1 MTASEYPQEYDPLQ
15 AFIALFKD
23 VQGAG
28 AVARDE
34 TPKTLEERLRHHII
48 DGVKEGLAEALDA
61 ALEQYAP
68 LDIINDHL
76 LDGMKTVGELFGSGQ
91 MQLPFVL
98 QSAEVMKTA
107 VAYLEPRMERKAG
120 QTKGSIVLATVKGD
134 VHDIGKNLVDIILS
148 NNGYTVHNIG
158 IKQTLPQILEAWK
171 STAAQAIGLS
181 GLLVKSVNVMEEN
194 LREMNEQGIDIPV
207 ILGGA
212 ALTRH
217 YAEGHLRSTYKG
229 KLYYG
234 RDAFEG
240 LRTMDHLV
248 GGRLAAIDEEIAE
261 RLGKRSRAEEVIAR
275 SRAEQG
281 RNAEAFE
288 QAKSEGAAAR
298 ATLPD
303 GFQRPVDQDVPTP
316 PFWGS
321 RIVEAIDL
329 DKVYPFI
336 NEVALFRGQWQF
348 KKGAMSDVDYERALD
363 ETVRPVFERLKADC
377 KTRGT
382 LQPKVAYGY
391 WPCQAQGDD
400 LIVYDAKDHAREIE
414 RFRFPRQRGKQH
426 RCISDFFRTVESGVS
441 DVLGLT
447 AVTVG
452 DRASEEA
459 QKLFQANN
467 YTEYL
472 YLHGFG
478 VETAEALAEMW
489 HKRIRAELGF
499 AGDDAPNVRELFRQN
514 YRGSRYSPGY
524 PACPDMSDHAII
536 WRLLQPERIGAVLTE
551 NWQIVPE
558 QSTCAFVVHHPDA
571 KYFNV

>member
-1 MTASEYPQEYDPLQ
+1 MSEQTPNYPNDYDPLQ

-23 VQGAG
+23 VQSA
-28 AVARDE
+28 ADVARDD

-48 DGVKEGLAEALDA
+48 DGDKEGLTASLDA
-61 ALEQYAP
+61 ALEQYSP
-68 LDIINDHL
+68 LQVINDHL

-98 QSAEVMKTA
+98 QSAEVMKA
-107 VAYLEPRMERKAG
+107 PVAYLEPKMERKEG

-171 STAAQAIGLS
+171 STNAQAIGLS

-248 GGRLAAIDEEIAE
+248 GGRLATLDTEIE
-261 RLGKRSRAEEVIAR
+261 GRLTKRSDAQEVIAR
-275 SRAEQG
+275 SRVEKAD
-281 RNAEAFE
+281 A
-288 QAKSEGAAAR
+288 GATALTSAP
-298 ATLPD
+298 AMK
-303 GFQRPVDQDVPTP
+303 RPADVDPPTP

-321 RIVEAIDL
+321 RIVELIDL
-329 DKVYPFI
+329 DTVYPFV

-348 KKGAMSDVDYERALD
+348 KKGSMSEAGYERAVT
-363 ETVRPVFERLKADC
+363 EKARPVFERLKRDC
-377 KTRGT
+377 KTQGI

-391 WPCQAQGDD
+391 WPCQADGDD
-400 LIVYDAKDHAREIE
+400 LVIYDAKDQAREIE
-414 RFRFPRQRGKQH
+414 RFRFPRQQGKQ
-426 RCISDFFRTVESGVS
+426 RKCITDFFRTVESGVR

-452 DRASEEA
+452 EKASDAA
-459 QKLFQANN
+459 QKLFEANN

-489 HKRIRAELGF
+489 HKRMRAELGF
-499 AGDDAPNVRELFRQN
+499 AGADAPSIRDLFRQG

-524 PACPDMSDHAII
+524 PACPDMADHAII
-536 WRLLQPERIGAVLTE
+536 WRLLQPERIGATLTE